1 MSMSIYLAHY
11 RTVFLMLSVHRVL
24 LEQMCLK
31 FAIEAGDAEIWIARI
46 IAKCIP
52 DGRTNHGER
61 TTQAVTFLA
70 WRASKQWLAEPLRCC
85 RSASWA
91 TGVHSSDR

>member
-1 MSMSIYLAHY
+1 LGKAFSPELNFLTNTTVLAALYSMSMSIYLAHY

-31 FAIEAGDAEIWIARI
+31 FAIEAGDAEIWIARM

-52 DGRTNHGER
+52 DGRTNNGER
-61 TTQAVTFLA
+61 TTRAVFLA
-70 WRASKQWLAEPLRCC
+70 RRASKQ
-85 RSASWA
+85 
-91 TGVHSSDR
+91 